1 MLYPINNTYRQ
12 CIDLSGF
19 WAFKTDPDECGERED
34 WFSGLPDPR
43 PIAVPASWN
52 DQFADLRDFLGP
64 AWYQTHL
71 DLPWGWQGQRIFL
84 RFNSVNYQT
93 MVWLNGTFLG
103 DHEGG
108 HLPFIFEVTDQI
120 NAQDNLLVLRVDGR
134 LAPDHVPP
142 GNVIGSDLDFFAS
155 HQENFPQTQFDF
167 FPYCGIHRPVLLYTQ
182 PRHALDDITV
192 VTNLEGDRGK
202 VHLNVKPFEAP
213 IHAILT
219 GDDDLYQVEGTGT
232 LTFDI
237 PHAKKWSPK
246 SPYLY
251 DLTVSRMDGKA
262 ILDAYNIKVGIR
274 TIAID
279 GVHLLLNG
287 QPVYLK
293 GFGRHED
300 FPVSGRGYNPSV
312 IIKDYALMGW
322 MGANSFRTSHYP
334 YAEQMMDLA
343 DQLGFL
349 IIDETPAVGLYF
361 DEEGFDHRLALCKR
375 YLHALIQRDK
385 NHPSVIAWS
394 LANEPHS
401 IREGAKPFFRELY
414 DLARTLDRTRP
425 ITLASCMGTL
435 EEAFEFLDF
444 MCLNRYFGWYQLS
457 GQIEGGVALL
467 STELDLLYETYRKP
481 ILLTE
486 FGADAIPG
494 IHAHPPEMFSEE
506 YQAALIA
513 QYVTALRSKP
523 YVIGEH
529 IWNLCD
535 FKTAQGI
542 TRMSGINHKG
552 IFTRD
557 RRPKMAAHRLREIWN
572 QESEG

>member
-19 WAFKTDPDECGERED
+19 WAFKADPDERGERED
-34 WFSGLPDPR
+34 WFSGLPDLR

-52 DQFADLRDFLGP
+52 DQFSDLRDFLGP
-64 AWYQTHL
+64 AWYQTHR
-71 DLPWGWQGQRIFL
+71 DLPWGWQGQRFFL
-84 RFNSVNYQT
+84 RFNSVNYQA
-93 MVWLNGTFLG
+93 MVWLNGIYLG

-108 HLPFIFEVTDQI
+108 HLPFSFEVTDQI
-120 NAQDNLLVLRVDGR
+120 NAQENLLVLRVDGR
-134 LAPDHVPP
+134 LAPGHVPP

-155 HQENFPQTQFDF
+155 HTENFPQAQFDF

-182 PRHALDDITV
+182 PWHALDDITV
-192 VTNLEGDRGK
+192 VTNLEGDLGE
-202 VHLNVKPFEAP
+202 VHLNVKPFDAP
-213 IHAILT
+213 IQATLK
-219 GDDDLYQVEGTGT
+219 GDRELYQVKGTGT
-232 LTFDI
+232 LTLDI

-251 DLTVSRMDGKA
+251 DLTVNRMDGQA
-262 ILDAYNIKVGIR
+262 IVDAYPLRVGVR
-274 TIAID
+274 TVIID
-279 GVHLLLNG
+279 GDHLMLNG
-287 QPVYLK
+287 QPIYLK

-312 IIKDYALMGW
+312 IVKDYALMGW
-322 MGANSFRTSHYP
+322 MSANSFRTSHYP
-334 YAEQMMDLA
+334 YSEQMMDLA

-349 IIDETPAVGLYF
+349 VIDETPAVGLFF
-361 DEEGFDHRLALCKR
+361 DQEGYDQRLALCKH
-375 YLHALIQRDK
+375 YLQTLIQRDK
-385 NHPSVIAWS
+385 NHPCVIAWS

-401 IREGAKPFFRELY
+401 TREGAKPFFRELY
-414 DLARTLDRTRP
+414 DLAQTLDSTRP

-444 MCLNRYFGWYQLS
+444 ICLNRYFGWYQLS
-457 GQIEGGVALL
+457 GQIERGVELL

-494 IHAHPPEMFSEE
+494 SHAHPPEMFSEE

-542 TRMSGINHKG
+542 TRIGGMNHKG

-572 QESEG
+572 QEREG